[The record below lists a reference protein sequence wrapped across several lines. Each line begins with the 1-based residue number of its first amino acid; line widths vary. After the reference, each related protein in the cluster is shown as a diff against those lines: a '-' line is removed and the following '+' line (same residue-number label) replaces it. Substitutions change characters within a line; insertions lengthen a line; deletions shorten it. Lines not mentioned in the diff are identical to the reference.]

1 MASISDDKLK
11 LTIYPGR
18 QQEVTAGLYLD
29 MDNDMRQLAQ
39 KTLSG
44 FSILRSSF
52 LQIGR
57 LNRVLEL
64 LQELPNAPRP

>member
-29 MDNDMRQLAQ
+29 
-39 KTLSG
+39 T
-44 FSILRSSF
+44 
-52 LQIGR
+52 IGN
-57 LNRVLEL
+57 L
-64 LQELPNAPRP
+64 

>member
-11 LTIYPGR
+11 ITIYPGR
-18 QQEVTAGLYLD
+18 QQDATAGLYLD

-44 FSILRSSF
+44 FSTYATAFYKSDD
-52 LQIGR
+52 
-57 LNRVLEL
+57 
-64 LQELPNAPRP
+64 